1 MNFQRFECAQGR
13 DEETGGRRSEE
24 PRRFRTG
31 NGQGIAFVLATV
43 LDSWARDPNVERC
56 TKAAAATQNAIASSK
71 TGKRAP
77 RSPGSFSRGRHGTAS
92 SKEPGPVPSR
102 SGVNTLAARPP
113 TPAAAHPSALPSP
126 PSSPSCVSD
135 ASRLFAGC
143 QSPRASC
150 CFLYCCNFQGTLW
163 QG

>member
-1 MNFQRFECAQGR
+1 MFTHPVTKSVLLEEAPLVYEAQ
-13 DEETGGRRSEE
+13 D
-24 PRRFRTG
+24 
-31 NGQGIAFVLATV
+31 L
-43 LDSWARDPNVERC
+43 NVERC

-77 RSPGSFSRGRHGTAS
+77 RSPGLFSRGRHGTAS
-92 SKEPGPVPSR
+92 SEEPGPVLSR

-150 CFLYCCNFQGTLW
+150 CFLYYCTGEGNGTPLQYSCLENPMDGGAW
-163 QG
+163 